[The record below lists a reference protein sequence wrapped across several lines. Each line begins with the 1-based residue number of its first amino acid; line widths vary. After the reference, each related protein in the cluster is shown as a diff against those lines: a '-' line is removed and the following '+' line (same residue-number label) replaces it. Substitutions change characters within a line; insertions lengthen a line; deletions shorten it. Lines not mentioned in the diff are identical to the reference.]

1 MLYELCQAPRA
12 WNSKLHSNLR
22 ELNFTMCVNEHGKY
36 TKVVTASRVVV
47 EVYVDDLT
55 ITEAR
60 STDIDALK
68 EQMCRLF

>member
-1 MLYELCQAPRA
+1 
-12 WNSKLHSNLR
+12 
-22 ELNFTMCVNEHGKY
+22 MCVNEHGKY